1 MKPLL
6 GRCLHFQGLRSELS
20 VGHHMPTKNHQ
31 RARLANKWEMD
42 GLNTER
48 SCNYSSHKREQM
60 VVLNEGGVFFS
71 FMISN
76 EELLSLSDFYLK
88 GTIYVFT

>member
-1 MKPLL
+1 
-6 GRCLHFQGLRSELS
+6 
-20 VGHHMPTKNHQ
+20 
-31 RARLANKWEMD
+31 
-42 GLNTER
+42 
-48 SCNYSSHKREQM
+48 M